1 MIVRNWMRRN
11 ALSISSEALVR
22 EAQELVQ
29 RHGLRYVPVVDNG
42 VLRGILR
49 RRDLY
54 EAATYVTSRQNV
66 YELRYFN
73 ERLKVKDLMIR
84 KPKTVSAHEP
94 VEEAMRKGAELGVSF
109 FPVMEEGKL
118 VGTVS
123 YEEIFETFA
132 QVLGVRE
139 RWVGVTLEDVV
150 MGPGTLREISQRVE
164 ETGAVLHSIFTLKQK
179 EGSGRKVVLRVETE
193 KPEELLERL
202 KQAGYRIMEVERRNR
217 ESGDSDQAG

>member
-1 MIVRNWMRRN
+1 MIVRNWMRKDPV
-11 ALSISSEALVR
+11 SIHSDALVS
-22 EAQELVQ
+22 EAQELIQ

-42 VLRGILR
+42 VLRGVLR

-84 KPKTVSAHEP
+84 KPKAISADEP
-94 VEEAMRKGAELGVSF
+94 VEEAMRKGAELGISF
-109 FPVMEEGKL
+109 FPVVEAGKL

-132 QVLGVRE
+132 QVLGVRQE
-139 RWVGVTLEDVV
+139 WVGITLRDVP
-150 MGPGTLREISQRVE
+150 MGPSTLREISQIVE
-164 ETGAVLHSIFTLKQK
+164 QTQAVLRSIFTLNQK
-179 EGSGRKVVLRVETE
+179 EGTGVKVVLRVETQR
-193 KPEELLERL
+193 PQELIQSLR
-202 KQAGYRIMEVERRNR
+202 QAGYRIMEIE
-217 ESGDSDQAG
+217 QASCPEGEGV

>member
-11 ALSISSEALVR
+11 PLSISSEALVR

-42 VLRGILR
+42 VLRGVLR

-84 KPKTVSAHEP
+84 KPKTISADEP

-139 RWVGVTLEDVV
+139 RWVGVTLQDVV

-202 KQAGYRIMEVERRNR
+202 KQAGYRIMEVERRNS